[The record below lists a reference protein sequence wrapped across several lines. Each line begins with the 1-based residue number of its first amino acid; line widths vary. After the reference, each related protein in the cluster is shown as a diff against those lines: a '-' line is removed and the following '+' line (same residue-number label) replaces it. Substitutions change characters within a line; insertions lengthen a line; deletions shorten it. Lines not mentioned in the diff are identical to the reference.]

1 MIKEVNK
8 SDVLRLLVNG
18 VKVFR
23 INTNNLSVADIEDK
37 SINVIKRDLEKDE
50 YIYFTLVNV
59 EINHENPFR
68 RKENVPL
75 TYADT
80 HNIFGENI
88 IHSVEEKRDY
98 IKKFCDEI
106 DRCNETCPLF
116 KVTGAGCYSVES
128 DEIIEKHYDLVREYE
143 RNEPEV

>member
-8 SDVLRLLVNG
+8 SDVLRSLVDG

-23 INTNNLSVADIEDK
+23 INTKEMIVVDLDNRTMS
-37 SINVIKRDLEKDE
+37 VIKRDLEKNE
-50 YIYFTLVNV
+50 YIYFILDEEET
-59 EINHENPFR
+59 PM
-68 RKENVPL
+68 
-75 TYADT
+75 TYADELSLE
-80 HNIFGENI
+80 H
-88 IHSVEEKRDY
+88 KREY
-98 IKKFCDEI
+98 IEKFCDER

-143 RNEPEV
+143 RGEINENT